1 MQIIREIRKIYSD
14 RIEIAVPQR
23 VLGRKEVEILVFPLQ
38 NSKEEVHPK
47 KKLQLTQY
55 KCYGK
60 KKIFPGTTL
69 MTTGYKK
76 VFLDTNVLIYQN
88 V

>member
-14 RIEIAVPQR
+14 RIEIAVPKEFR
-23 VLGRKEVEILVFPLQ
+23 EKEVEILVFPLQ

-60 KKIFPGTTL
+60 KEDFSRNDAYDDGL
-69 MTTGYKK
+69 
-76 VFLDTNVLIYQN
+76 
-88 V
+88 